1 MARYGLYK
9 STGKTPLTG
18 EYIIDAGGS
27 KIKNKKQIKE
37 DRWQLQLT

>member
-18 EYIIDAGGS
+18 EYIIDAGEVKL
-27 KIKNKKQIKE
+27 KIRNK
-37 DRWQLQLT
+37 